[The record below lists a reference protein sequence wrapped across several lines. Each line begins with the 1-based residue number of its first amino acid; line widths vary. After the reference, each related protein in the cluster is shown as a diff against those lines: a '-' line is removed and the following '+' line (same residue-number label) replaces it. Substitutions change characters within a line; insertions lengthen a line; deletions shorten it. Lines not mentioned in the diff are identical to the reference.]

1 MTNPIHC
8 LVCEAQTDHVCVN
21 CQGPHC
27 ALHMPAKS
35 CPGCESQLW
44 ALESARVRL
53 TASIYAV
60 VLLPLVAIAT
70 MALANDFLDVLTF
83 PIGVAVA
90 VVGIRLVPSGMRL
103 IFRRILARKRLP
115 ISSQPMRLPVI
126 LEPST
131 GESEGES
138 EYNKRR
144 NRPSRK
150 AGKTSV
156 LGSFYKI

>member
-1 MTNPIHC
+1 
-8 LVCEAQTDHVCVN
+8 
-21 CQGPHC
+21 
-27 ALHMPAKS
+27 MPKQS

-44 ALESARVRL
+44 ALESAKVRL
-53 TASIYAV
+53 TASIYGV
-60 VLLPLVAIAT
+60 VLLPPVAVST
-70 MALANDFLDVLTF
+70 MMLTSDFLDVLTF

-90 VVGIRLVPSGMRL
+90 VAGIRVVPSGMRL
-103 IFRRILARKRLP
+103 IFRRVLARKRLP
-115 ISSQPMRLPVI
+115 ISSQPMRPPVV

-144 NRPSRK
+144 NRPPRK